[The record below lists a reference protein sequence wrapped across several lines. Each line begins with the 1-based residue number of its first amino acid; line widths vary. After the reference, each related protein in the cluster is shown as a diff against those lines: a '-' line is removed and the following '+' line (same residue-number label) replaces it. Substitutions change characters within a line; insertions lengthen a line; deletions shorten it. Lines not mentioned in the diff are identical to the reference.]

1 MTGIYI
7 HVPFCLRKCPYCDF
21 YSEVYGAELAE
32 RYVQA
37 VCRNIAALKTED
49 ISADTVYF
57 GGGTPS
63 LLSTGQVY
71 RILDTVQ
78 KNVHL
83 HSPEITLEAN
93 PCSTDDEKLRGW
105 LSAGVNRLSF
115 GVQSADDGQLR
126 FLGRLHDVRMAE
138 QAVIGAA
145 EIGFENIS
153 CDLMLGLAGQ
163 NERSFDRSLD
173 RLLALPITHLSAY
186 MLKIERGTAFD
197 SDEIRA
203 QTADEDEMCDLYLQ
217 LCRRMD
223 SLGWE
228 HYEISNFAKNG
239 RRSRHNMKYWTLEQY
254 IGIGP
259 AAHSDFKGR
268 RTACPKN
275 VVEFINADVQKN
287 VQLENDI
294 DRLEEYVMLSLRI
307 SEGITRE
314 RLSELGGN
322 ALADA
327 IFDRARVLEKN
338 GLARISEGRISLTD
352 EGFLLSNSIIV
363 HFLDC
368 LNCTN

>member
-37 VCRNIAALKTED
+37 VCRNIAALKSDD

-63 LLSTGQVY
+63 LLSLGQLY
-71 RILDTVQ
+71 RILDAVQ
-78 KNVHL
+78 KSVHL
-83 HSPEITLEAN
+83 YDPEITLEAN
-93 PCSTDDEKLRGW
+93 PSSTDNEKLRGW
-105 LSAGVNRLSF
+105 FSAGVNRLSF
-115 GVQSADDGQLR
+115 GVQSADDRQLE
-126 FLGRLHDVRMAE
+126 FLGRLHDIRAAE
-138 QAVIGAA
+138 QAVINAA
-145 EIGFENIS
+145 EAGFANIS

-163 NERSFDRSLD
+163 NEESLDRSLD
-173 RLLALPITHLSAY
+173 RLLSLPITHLSAY

-203 QTADEDEMCDLYLQ
+203 QTADEDEMCDLYLR
-217 LCRRMD
+217 LCRRMR

-239 RRSRHNMKYWTLEQY
+239 RRSRHNMKYWTLEPY

-259 AAHSDFKGR
+259 AAHSDYKGR

-275 VVEFINADVQKN
+275 IVEFINADVQKN
-287 VQLENDI
+287 VLLESDI

-314 RLSELGGN
+314 RLTELGGRS
-322 ALADA
+322 LAEG
-327 IFDRARVLEKN
+327 IFGRARTLEKN
-338 GLARISEGRISLTD
+338 GLARISDGRISLTD

-363 HFLDC
+363 HLLDC
-368 LNCTN
+368 